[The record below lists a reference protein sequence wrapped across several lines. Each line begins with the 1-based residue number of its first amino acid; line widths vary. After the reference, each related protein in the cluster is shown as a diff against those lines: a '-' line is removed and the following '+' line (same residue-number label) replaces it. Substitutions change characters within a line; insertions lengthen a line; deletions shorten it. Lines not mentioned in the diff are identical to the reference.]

1 MRALLVCLPA
11 ALGGMLAAHEVAYR
25 GTETSSHGYM
35 GLAGMLVCAVLALGL
50 VAAVHGPGRTPAAWV
65 FAICPPLAFLLQES
79 AERGFD
85 PGFLFEPAVLAGLAL
100 QLPFALLSWALA
112 RLLLRAA
119 ASLGQ
124 LLRRGGRVRDTTRP
138 LPRAVP
144 AATPRGAFVLA
155 GAGRG
160 PPSLSLS

>member
-1 MRALLVCLPA
+1 MRALPVCLPA
-11 ALGGMLAAHEVAYR
+11 AFGGMLAAHEVAYR
-25 GTETSSHGYM
+25 GTETSSHGFM
-35 GLAGMLVCAVLALGL
+35 GALGMLVCALLAVGL
-50 VAAVHGPGRTPAAWV
+50 VAAVRGPGGTAPAWL
-65 FAICPPLAFLLQES
+65 FAACPPLAFLLQES

-119 ASLGQ
+119 ASLGR
-124 LLRRGGRVRDTTRP
+124 LLRRGGRLRNTLR
-138 LPRAVP
+138 LPRPAP
-144 AATPRGAFVLA
+144 AATLYGTFVLA